1 MYSPLDSLSI
11 NPNKSFKVDILPSF
25 YSGINKVE
33 NYKKIK
39 KKMKNRNKKR
49 NTNQR
54 GTKL

>member
-11 NPNKSFKVDILPSF
+11 SPNKSFKVDILPSF